1 MMMMLVKFWRPL
13 AVAALLL
20 VLAVAWR
27 VDRATQ
33 YQAGEA
39 SATAKISAEL
49 AKTVAKQQ
57 DAANIASADYQA
69 AKAAAAEKERVQY
82 VQVQKI
88 VERPVYRNVCI
99 DDDGLLII
107 NSAIAGS
114 D

>member
-1 MMMMLVKFWRPL
+1 MMMFVKFWRPL
-13 AVAALLL
+13 AIAALLL
-20 VLAVAWR
+20 VLVVAWR

-39 SATAKISAEL
+39 EATAKISAEL
-49 AKTVAKQQ
+49 AKTAAKQQ
-57 DAANIASADYQA
+57 DAANSASADYQA

-107 NSAIAGS
+107 NSAIAVS